1 MQFKDYIKDKM
12 LLIISVL
19 LTIASIEALLMV
31 FNIGVITKLYIVVI
45 IILVVAISIFVE
57 FKKKQA
63 FYNQLKD
70 NMDEL
75 KEKYLIS
82 EIINK
87 PNFVEGKILKET
99 LQDVGKSMLEN
110 VNYYK
115 NMRRGLQRVHW
126 AVDSRS

>member
-19 LTIASIEALLMV
+19 LAIASIEALLMV

-115 NMRRGLQRVHW
+115 NMRRGLQRVH
-126 AVDSRS
+126 

>member
-12 LLIISVL
+12 LLIISAL
-19 LTIASIEALLMV
+19 LAIASIEALLMV

-63 FYNQLKD
+63 FYNQLKY

-115 NMRRGLQRVHW
+115 NMRRGLQRVH
-126 AVDSRS
+126 

>member
-12 LLIISVL
+12 LLIVSIL
-19 LTIASIEALLMV
+19 LAIASIEALLMAV
-31 FNIGVITKLYIVVI
+31 DIGVITKLYIAVI

-63 FYNQLKD
+63 FYNQLKN

-87 PNFVEGKILKET
+87 PNFVDGKILKET
-99 LQDVGKSMLEN
+99 LQDTGKSMLEN

-115 NMRRGLQRVHW
+115 NMRRGL
-126 AVDSRS
+126 